1 MSDNHKVS
9 RAIGAFVGLAVGDA
23 LGTTLEFSRRDEFP
37 LHTEI
42 VGGGPFGLQAGEWTD
57 DTSMALCLA
66 DSLLAMGR
74 FDARDSMDRYVRWW
88 REGENSS
95 NGRCFDIG
103 ITISGALSRYEQSGD
118 PWCGLTDPNTSGN
131 GSLMRLAP
139 IPIFFHDDI
148 EQANE
153 MAIAQSRTTH
163 ASVESIE
170 ACEYYCTLIVEA
182 INGDSKESILRSRKS
197 QTSEKIRQIVSGDW
211 KYKTRDQIESTGY
224 VVHSLEAALWSIH
237 TSISFEEAL
246 VKAVNLAGDS
256 DTVGAIVGQLAGA
269 LWSYEAIPS
278 RWLQTLK
285 QHDHIVNLA
294 KKLYFARDRE
304 DDSSPLR

>member
-1 MSDNHKVS
+1 MSDTHRLS

-23 LGTTLEFSRRDEFP
+23 LGTSLEFSRRDQFP

-66 DSLLAMGR
+66 DSLLAKGK
-74 FDARDSMDRYVRWW
+74 FDATDSMDRYVRW
-88 REGENSS
+88 RRVGENSS
-95 NGRCFDIG
+95 NGTCFDIG

-139 IPIFFHDDI
+139 IPIFFHRDI
-148 EQANE
+148 EQAKS

-163 ASVESIE
+163 ASDESIE
-170 ACEYYCTLIVEA
+170 ACEYYCMLIVET
-182 INGDSKESILRSRKS
+182 INGDSKDHVLRGRTS
-197 QTSEKIRQIVSGDW
+197 QASKKIQEIVHGDW
-211 KYKTRDQIESTGY
+211 KHKTRDQIESTGY

-256 DTVGAIVGQLAGA
+256 DTVGAIAGQLAGA

-294 KKLYFARDRE
+294 EKLYFAQERA
-304 DDSSPLR
+304 DDSTPMQ

>member
-1 MSDNHKVS
+1 MSDTSKES

-23 LGTTLEFSRRDEFP
+23 LGTTLEFSPRDRSP

-42 VGGGPFGLQAGEWTD
+42 VGGGPFELQAGEWTD

-66 DSLLAMGR
+66 DSLLARGE
-74 FDARDSMDRYVRWW
+74 FDAKDCMDRYVRWW

-95 NGRCFDIG
+95 NGTCFDIG
-103 ITISGALSRYEQSGD
+103 ITISGSLSRYEQSGD
-118 PWCGLTDPNTSGN
+118 PWCGLTDPDTSGN

-139 IPIFFHDDI
+139 IPIYFHRDI
-148 EQANE
+148 ELAKS

-182 INGDSKESILRSRKS
+182 INGDSKETLLRARTS
-197 QTSEKIRQIVSGDW
+197 QASEKIQQIVRGGW
-211 KYKTRDQIESTGY
+211 KRKTRDQIESTGY

-237 TSISFEEAL
+237 SSISFEEAL

-256 DTVGAIVGQLAGA
+256 DTVGAIAGQLAGA
-269 LWSYEAIPS
+269 LWSYEAIPN
-278 RWLQTLK
+278 RWLQALN
-285 QHDHIVNLA
+285 QHDHIANLA
-294 KKLYFARDRE
+294 EKLYFARARAGE
-304 DDSSPLR
+304 SNPMR

>member
-1 MSDNHKVS
+1 MSDNHKLS

-23 LGTTLEFSRRDEFP
+23 LGTTLEFSGRDQFP

-42 VGGGPFGLQAGEWTD
+42 FGGGPFGLQAGEWTD

-66 DSLLAMGR
+66 DSLLAKGM
-74 FDARDSMDRYVRWW
+74 FDAADSMDRYVRWW
-88 REGENSS
+88 KKGENSS
-95 NGRCFDIG
+95 NGKCFDIG

-139 IPIFFHDDI
+139 IPIFFHRDI
-148 EQANE
+148 EQAKS

-163 ASVESIE
+163 ASPESVE
-170 ACEYYCTLIVEA
+170 ACEYYCTLMVDA
-182 INGDSKESILRSRKS
+182 INGASKDHVLRGRAS
-197 QTSEKIRQIVSGDW
+197 QASKKIQEIVRGDW
-211 KYKTRDQIESTGY
+211 KHKTRDQIESTGY

-237 TSISFEEAL
+237 TSISFDEAL
-246 VKAVNLAGDS
+246 VKAVNLGGDS
-256 DTVGAIVGQLAGA
+256 DTVGAIAGQLAGA
-269 LWSYEAIPS
+269 IWSYEAIPS
-278 RWLQTLK
+278 RWLQALK

-294 KKLYFARDRE
+294 EKLCLDRASAG
-304 DDSSPLR
+304 DSTPVR

>member
-1 MSDNHKVS
+1 MSDNHKLS

-23 LGTTLEFSRRDEFP
+23 LGTTLEFSRRDQFP

-42 VGGGPFGLQAGEWTD
+42 LGGGPFGLQAGEWTD

-66 DSLLAMGR
+66 DSLLAKGT
-74 FDARDSMDRYVRWW
+74 FDAADSMDRYVRWW
-88 REGENSS
+88 KKGENSS
-95 NGRCFDIG
+95 NGWCFDIG

-118 PWCGLTDPNTSGN
+118 LWCGLTDPNTSGN

-139 IPIFFHDDI
+139 IPIFFHRDI
-148 EQANE
+148 EQAKS

-163 ASVESIE
+163 ASPESVE
-170 ACEYYCTLIVEA
+170 ACEYYCTLMVDA
-182 INGDSKESILRSRKS
+182 INGASKDHVLRGRAS
-197 QTSEKIRQIVSGDW
+197 QASKKIQEIVRGDW
-211 KYKTRDQIESTGY
+211 KHKTRDQIESTGY

-256 DTVGAIVGQLAGA
+256 DTVGAIAGQLAGA
-269 LWSYEAIPS
+269 IWSYEAIPS
-278 RWLQTLK
+278 RWLQALK

-294 KKLYFARDRE
+294 EKLCFDRARAG
-304 DDSSPLR
+304 DSTPVR